1 MKLSSY
7 IYWLLGIFLCST
19 SLFSQKAW
27 TLEECIQY
35 ANEHNLVIQQA
46 QQSSR
51 INEIHL
57 EQSKAMRLPS
67 LNANVRAGRN
77 WGRSFNSIN
86 LELVDEGINT
96 ASVGANLNL
105 TLFNGSSIN
114 NSIKQDRLLNE
125 AGQLNVLATIE
136 NYNLL
141 IAQSYLQVLQLK
153 EQFSNTK
160 NQIASSNEQLENAR
174 MKFKKGLIAEYNVLQ
189 LESQLMQEE
198 WNIEQLNGQLRI
210 AKVNL
215 MQWMDLEVTD
225 DFEIELPQTT
235 LDNITIELPENI
247 KSIYQTS
254 LGIRPEVKSAELQ
267 TESSVLGVRIA
278 QAKLLPSLDFTASLN
293 SNYSSASNL
302 VDFTTTTQETTIGY
316 LESNPN
322 ETVMAQEVVSVPVIS
337 DYSFWNQ
344 LDDNLNPYVGM
355 TLSVPIFS
363 NKRNSSQVQI
373 AKVNSEITRLQEKDT
388 KNQLRKDIEQA
399 YTNLENAIS
408 RYEAS
413 KKQLELSERLFNNA
427 KYSHESGL
435 ISTTE
440 FTIEKNDFLNA
451 ENSMV
456 IAKYEYLFSRMILN
470 FYNGKPIKL

>member
-413 KKQLELSERLFNNA
+413 KKQLELSELF
-427 KYSHESGL
+427 
-435 ISTTE
+435 E
-440 FTIEKNDFLNA
+440 FIIFH
-451 ENSMV
+451 
-456 IAKYEYLFSRMILN
+456 I
-470 FYNGKPIKL
+470 

>member
-267 TESSVLGVRIA
+267 TESSVL
-278 QAKLLPSLDFTASLN
+278 D
-293 SNYSSASNL
+293 
-302 VDFTTTTQETTIGY
+302 
-316 LESNPN
+316 
-322 ETVMAQEVVSVPVIS
+322 
-337 DYSFWNQ
+337 
-344 LDDNLNPYVGM
+344 
-355 TLSVPIFS
+355 
-363 NKRNSSQVQI
+363 
-373 AKVNSEITRLQEKDT
+373 
-388 KNQLRKDIEQA
+388 
-399 YTNLENAIS
+399 
-408 RYEAS
+408 
-413 KKQLELSERLFNNA
+413 
-427 KYSHESGL
+427 
-435 ISTTE
+435 
-440 FTIEKNDFLNA
+440 
-451 ENSMV
+451 
-456 IAKYEYLFSRMILN
+456 
-470 FYNGKPIKL
+470 

>member
-7 IYWLLGIFLCST
+7 IYWLFGMFLCST
-19 SLFSQKAW
+19 SLFSQKTW

-86 LELVDEGINT
+86 LELVDEGIIT

-105 TLFNGSSIN
+105 TLFNGLSIN
-114 NSIKQDRLLNE
+114 NSIKQNRLLNE
-125 AGQLNVLATIE
+125 AGQLNVLAAKE

-141 IAQSYLQVLQLK
+141 IAQSYLQILQLK
-153 EQFSNTK
+153 EQISNTK

-189 LESQLMQEE
+189 LESRLRQEE

-215 MQWMDLEVTD
+215 MHWMDLE
-225 DFEIELPQTT
+225 
-235 LDNITIELPENI
+235 
-247 KSIYQTS
+247 
-254 LGIRPEVKSAELQ
+254 
-267 TESSVLGVRIA
+267 
-278 QAKLLPSLDFTASLN
+278 AKLLPSLNFTASLN

-322 ETVMAQEVVSVPVIS
+322 ETVMAQEVISVPVIS
-337 DYSFWNQ
+337 DYSFWTQ
-344 LDDNLNPYVGM
+344 LNDNLNPYVGVA
-355 TLSVPIFS
+355 LSVPVFS

-373 AKVNSEITRLQEKDT
+373 AKVNSEITRLQENDT

-399 YTNLENAIS
+399 YANLENAIS
-408 RYEAS
+408 RYEVS
-413 KKQLELSERLFNNA
+413 EKQLELSERLFKNA

>member
-7 IYWLLGIFLCST
+7 IYWLFGLFFCST
-19 SLFSQKAW
+19 SLFSQNAW

-105 TLFNGSSIN
+105 TLFNGLSIN

-141 IAQSYLQVLQLK
+141 IAQSYLQALQLK
-153 EQFSNTK
+153 EQISNTK

-174 MKFKKGLIAEYNVLQ
+174 MKFKKGLIAEYKVLQ
-189 LESQLMQEE
+189 LESQLTQEE

-235 LDNITIELPENI
+235 LDNIAIESPENI

-278 QAKLLPSLDFTASLN
+278 QAKLLPTLDFTASLN

-302 VDFTTTTQETTIGY
+302 VDFTTTTKETTIGY

-322 ETVMAQEVVSVPVIS
+322 ESVMAQEVISVPVIS
-337 DYSFWNQ
+337 DYGFWNQ
-344 LDDNLNPYVGM
+344 LDDNLNPYVGV

-363 NKRNSSQVQI
+363 NKRNSNQVQI

-399 YTNLENAIS
+399 YANLENAIS

-413 KKQLELSERLFNNA
+413 KKQLELSERLFDNA

-440 FTIEKNDFLNA
+440 YTIEKNDFLNA